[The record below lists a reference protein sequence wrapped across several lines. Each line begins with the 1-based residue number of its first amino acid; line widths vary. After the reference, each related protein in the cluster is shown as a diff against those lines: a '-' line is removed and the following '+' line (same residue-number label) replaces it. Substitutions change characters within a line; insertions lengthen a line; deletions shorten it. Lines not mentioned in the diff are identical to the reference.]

1 MFYISDYPRI
11 LHAITTRRSSDLS
24 TVPVAAAGSGKS
36 RWTITALPGNT
47 GHRSFALS
55 QTVITKSKSWER
67 YSSTTLDVCPEIS
80 TPSSIMT
87 AIAVG
92 FTPCASTPA
101 LLTIALSPE
110 KWRRYPSAIWLR
122 QLLPVHRTN
131 MFVILTT
138 TLRRT
143 ASSLFFSLLAV
154 NRNTQNPG
162 FRPERGYFVL
172 CQIG

>member
-1 MFYISDYPRI
+1 YVSTSPPSIYGHHLLSTCCETKFLQNALIKS
-11 LHAITTRRSSDLS
+11 LVALNCSSTAS

-143 ASSLFFSLLAV
+143 TS
-154 NRNTQNPG
+154 
-162 FRPERGYFVL
+162 
-172 CQIG
+172 